1 MEDAIAD
8 CAENGIPFGKEL
20 LYLQIGWQDERIWN
34 AMAKMPQQFVLNFQR
49 KIKEAFDPNSLGD
62 RNYPWL
68 PESWGQEAVVAAAAA
83 DTATSALAA
92 ASDSPNA

>member
-8 CAENGIPFGKEL
+8 CRANDIPLGKEAW
-20 LYLQIGWQDERIWN
+20 YLQIGWPDEKVWD
-34 AMAKMPQQFVLNFQR
+34 ALAAAPQTFVFNFNR

-68 PESWGQEAVVAAAAA
+68 PEGWRQKTKA
-83 DTATSALAA
+83 TA
-92 ASDSPNA
+92 